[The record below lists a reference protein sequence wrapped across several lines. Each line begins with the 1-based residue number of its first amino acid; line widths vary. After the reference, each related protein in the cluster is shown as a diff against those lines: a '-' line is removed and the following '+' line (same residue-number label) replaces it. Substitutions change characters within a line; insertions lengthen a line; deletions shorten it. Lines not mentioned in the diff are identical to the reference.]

1 MSRDLHPK
9 NDPYQMAPISLG
21 TRRTL
26 LGILVIAA
34 AVVLLL
40 IAIRYA
46 SLQRTGDRSFT
57 EKERFV

>member
-1 MSRDLHPK
+1 
-9 NDPYQMAPISLG
+9 MAPISLG